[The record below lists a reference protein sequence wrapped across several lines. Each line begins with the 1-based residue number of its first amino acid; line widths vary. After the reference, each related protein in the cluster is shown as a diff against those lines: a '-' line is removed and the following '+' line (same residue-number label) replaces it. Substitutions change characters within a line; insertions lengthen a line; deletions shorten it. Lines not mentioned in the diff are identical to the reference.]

1 MPVILAALLVIILVL
16 FALVVL
22 IPISIVQR
30 YRTGTMRR
38 RAQGWL
44 VTINLAGI
52 AVSIT
57 LFLISAALTSIW
69 IPQSFTYAAAGVG
82 VGLGIGVI
90 GLLLTRWEYFPG
102 TLYYTPNRWLV
113 LALTLAVAGR
123 IGYGFWRTY
132 ETWTLLGGDAG
143 WVAASGVTGSLA
155 AGGVILGYYL
165 VYWAGVRRRSA
176 RVFGLMP
183 GR

>member
-102 TLYYTPNRWLV
+102 KP
-113 LALTLAVAGR
+113 VAGTR
-123 IGYGFWRTY
+123 AHTGRRRTDRV
-132 ETWTLLGGDAG
+132 W
-143 WVAASGVTGSLA
+143 SLA
-155 AGGVILGYYL
+155 HLRNMDTP
-165 VYWAGVRRRSA
+165 RR
-176 RVFGLMP
+176 
-183 GR
+183 